1 PTVQQ
6 RTAAVIDRHAPELT
20 GGGRSAGVD
29 RTGDQ
34 GDGRG
39 GDGDGERPAAD
50 GERGDG
56 TARRRGF
63 GGTRDSGDGSDG
75 EGGRDG
81 DGGDLRTDLH
91 GVPDVMGCMPCSSAS
106 VTQPSIGFGGLG
118 GESQEMVWSPYSR
131 SSPCRHIEFNVR
143 RCARTA
149 DLQLEGRIPPL
160 ARWGTEALRRHRP
173 LRRRGVDG
181 GGGSSR
187 RSGPAWATG
196 QARRDG
202 PPSARPVPGPGGQGD
217 RRLLC
222 SPPWRRGPRRPPRH
236 LHREGPGRRLRYRVR

>member
-131 SSPCRHIEFNVR
+131 SSPGRHIEFNVR
-143 RCARTA
+143 RCART
-149 DLQLEGRIPPL
+149 GRPTAGRSDPTSRPVGHGSSSTPPSSC
-160 ARWGTEALRRHRP
+160 
-173 LRRRGVDG
+173 RGVDG

-187 RSGPAWATG
+187 RSGLAWATG

-217 RRLLC
+217 RRLL
-222 SPPWRRGPRRPPRH
+222 SWPPLTVDQLSGRH
-236 LHREGPGRRLRYRVR
+236 R